1 MSTPDEIKAPQRFSG
16 WIGHFLTVLVA
27 GTGVGVSYGAL
38 DARVSD
44 VERRVLSLET
54 TILQEIKDMDKNLTE
69 VKVKIA
75 EIQSDVRWLKDE
87 KDSEK

>member
-1 MSTPDEIKAPQRFSG
+1 METPPETSQKPKIQG
-16 WIGHFLTVLVA
+16 WLGHILTVVAA

-38 DARVSD
+38 DARVAD

-54 TILQEIKDMDKNLTE
+54 SILQEIKDMDKSLTE

-87 KDSEK
+87 KDSDN